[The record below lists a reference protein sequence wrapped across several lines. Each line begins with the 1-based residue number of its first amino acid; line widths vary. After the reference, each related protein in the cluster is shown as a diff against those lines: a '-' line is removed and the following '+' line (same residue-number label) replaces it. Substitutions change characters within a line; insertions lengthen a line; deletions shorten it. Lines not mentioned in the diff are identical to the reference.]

1 MLDIKWHVYKIAN
14 ETLGNY
20 NLYLTI
26 LLILD
31 YTKTNTT

>member
-1 MLDIKWHVYKIAN
+1 MSNIKWHVYKIAK
-14 ETLGNY
+14 ETLGNN
-20 NLYLTI
+20 NLYFTI